1 MVVLVV
7 NAQAKGMT
15 TPDARAAFLEM
26 AARALPHASVKFAE
40 SGDDVARL
48 AKEALADGAT
58 IIVAGGG
65 DGTVSTIA
73 ALLMGTSVTLG
84 VLPLGTLNHFAKD
97 VGIPEAIDAAL
108 GMLAEGRVV
117 EVDVGE
123 VNGRMF
129 LNNTGL
135 GLYPDMVHQRD
146 QRRPGA
152 SKWVAA
158 VWEGLRAL
166 MRYRLLGVRIVVN
179 GETLLRRTPAVMVG
193 NNEYALQGVAAPT
206 RPRLDAGLLALYVPH
221 PTARLT
227 LVWFAVRALF
237 WRSLPDSQF
246 DLSLTD
252 SLTIESRR
260 HQLRVSLDGEVT
272 TMAPPLTYRSRP
284 KALRVMVPLQA
295 P

>member
-7 NAQAKGMT
+7 NAHAKGMT
-15 TPDARAAFLEM
+15 TPDARAAFVEL
-26 AARALPHASVKFAE
+26 AARVLPHASVRFAE
-40 SGDDVARL
+40 SGDDVTRHAT
-48 AKEALADGAT
+48 EALAEGASLV
-58 IIVAGGG
+58 VAGGG

-73 ALLMGTSVTLG
+73 GLLIGTRVTLG

-97 VGIPEAIDAAL
+97 VGIPEAIEAAL
-108 GMLAEGRVV
+108 GVVADGRVA

-146 QRRPGA
+146 QRAPGA
-152 SKWVAA
+152 SKWAA
-158 VWEGLRAL
+158 AIWEGLRAL

-179 GETLLRRTPAVMVG
+179 GETLLRRTPAVMIG
-193 NNEYALQGVAAPT
+193 NNEYTLQSLAAPT
-206 RPRLDAGLLALYVPH
+206 RPRLDAGMLSLYVPH

-227 LVWFAVRALF
+227 LVWFAVRALL
-237 WRSLPDSQF
+237 WRSLPEDRF

-284 KALRVMVPLQA
+284 RALRVMVPA
-295 P
+295 PAT